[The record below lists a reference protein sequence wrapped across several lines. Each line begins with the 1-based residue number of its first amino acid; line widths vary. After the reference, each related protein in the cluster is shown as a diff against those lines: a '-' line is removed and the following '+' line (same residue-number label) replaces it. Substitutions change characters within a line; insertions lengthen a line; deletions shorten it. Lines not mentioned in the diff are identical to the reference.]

1 MTRLTRKSRGIATA
15 LSLGVAMATFG
26 SVAQAATCSYSISN
40 EWSTGYT
47 GTITIDNTD
56 SSALN
61 GWNVNWQYNTNR
73 ITSSWNA
80 NVSGSNPYSASDLGW
95 NGNISPGQV
104 VEFGFQVDKN
114 GGSAETPSVNGTVC
128 SSSGTGTS
136 SSEPPSSANDTSS
149 ISSSPAAGQ
158 QCNWYGTLY

>member
-47 GTITIDNTD
+47 GTITIENTD

-95 NGNISPGQV
+95 NGNISPGQA

-128 SSSGTGTS
+128 SSSGSDDSAASSTPVSSASSVS
-136 SSEPPSSANDTSS
+136 SSDRKSVV
-149 ISSSPAAGQ
+149 
-158 QCNWYGTLY
+158 